1 MNPELNFENG
11 LKLPWE
17 ICDTITNLTL
27 QDVRK
32 DAIEQLENHNN
43 GTKPL
48 PDSEVGY
55 QYNLLRALNVVLRYY
70 GENEVAVKLV

>member
-1 MNPELNFENG
+1 MNPNLNFESG

-17 ICDTITNLTL
+17 IADTIASLTL
-27 QDVRK
+27 QDVRNDTVK
-32 DAIEQLENHNN
+32 ALENHNS
-43 GTKPL
+43 GDVVL

-55 QYNLLRALNVVLRYY
+55 QYNLLRALNVVLKYY